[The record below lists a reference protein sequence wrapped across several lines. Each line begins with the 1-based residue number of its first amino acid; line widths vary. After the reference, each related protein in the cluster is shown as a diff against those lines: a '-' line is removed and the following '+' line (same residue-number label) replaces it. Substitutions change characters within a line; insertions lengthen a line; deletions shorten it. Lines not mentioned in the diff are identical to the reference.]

1 MIILTEQMILVRGAI
16 ACYPLGNEVAK
27 GYSNAT
33 VHPSVT
39 SLWILQN
46 QHPSM
51 DFDQTWYILSRYRN
65 MKAYLFSS
73 SDVKGQGHR
82 VKYLGERIRHAL
94 RCLCV
99 YLAI

>member
-1 MIILTEQMILVRGAI
+1 
-16 ACYPLGNEVAK
+16 
-27 GYSNAT
+27 
-33 VHPSVT
+33 
-39 SLWILQN
+39 
-46 QHPSM
+46 M